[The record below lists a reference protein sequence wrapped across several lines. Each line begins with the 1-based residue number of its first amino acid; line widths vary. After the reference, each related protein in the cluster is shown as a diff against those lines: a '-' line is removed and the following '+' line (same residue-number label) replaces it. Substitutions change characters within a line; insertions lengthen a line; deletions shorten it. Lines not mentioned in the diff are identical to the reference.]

1 MAAGVLLLRAPAK
14 GAGKVRARKASGVA
28 KKHAAGRRGL
38 LVLSSW
44 RTFEQRDEMAAP
56 RMTLT
61 VVEEGDVRPSLEAS
75 TFAVP
80 TVGGWLVFNFNNG
93 QL

>member
-1 MAAGVLLLRAPAK
+1 M
-14 GAGKVRARKASGVA
+14 
-28 KKHAAGRRGL
+28 
-38 LVLSSW
+38 VLSSW

-61 VVEEGDVRPSLEAS
+61 VVEEGDVRPSLGTS

-80 TVGGWLVFNFNNG
+80 TVGGWLII

>member
-1 MAAGVLLLRAPAK
+1 MDGGGSVAAPAPAT
-14 GAGKVRARKASGVA
+14 GAGKVRARKASSGVA
-28 KKHAAGRRGL
+28 KKHTAGPREL

-61 VVEEGDVRPSLEAS
+61 VVEEGDVRPSTGTS

-80 TVGGWLVFNFNNG
+80 TVGGWLII